1 MEENQN
7 EKIYHRIQVNCEKGL
22 LDENEKSENDGVTN
36 GGGHSSGRQSSIKK
50 AINHNK
56 KGVLSTKRKK
66 ITILSDELAR

>member
-22 LDENEKSENDGVTN
+22 LDENDGVTN
-36 GGGHSSGRQSSIKK
+36 GGGHSAGRQSSIKK